1 MTPQLAP
8 TLDLQASSR
17 LTSRQSNLR
26 SIAFLCA
33 KFQFLLDTAAHKLNV
48 ASPTFMGIATTFHE
62 VTNAS
67 AIVAGTI
74 KTRILT
80 KTTMIQQDHRRSRR
94 LQMMKLVPIM
104 MSLNHNHVQF
114 PFIPVL
120 TLRQRVMMKVTR
132 PGAAGVTMEKD
143 KKRGSAMMKSITA
156 SGTETVYHQ
165 EAARVSVLSAHVVSA
180 ELASQVIAAV
190 ASHDPATATVQI
202 REPQQL
208 NGPQQLLH
216 APFQQMPTSSATQMI

>member
-1 MTPQLAP
+1 MT
-8 TLDLQASSR
+8 
-17 LTSRQSNLR
+17 
-26 SIAFLCA
+26 
-33 KFQFLLDTAAHKLNV
+33 KYGNV
-48 ASPTFMGIATTFHE
+48 FVIPTFIGIATTFHE

-94 LQMMKLVPIM
+94 LQMMHLVPTM
-104 MSLNHNHVQF
+104 MSLNRNHVQF
-114 PFIPVL
+114 PLVPVL

-143 KKRGSAMMKSITA
+143 KKSGSAMMKDKKA
-156 SGTETVYHQ
+156 MMMMSGTETVYHQ

-180 ELASQVIAAV
+180 ELASQVIAVV

-202 REPQQL
+202 KEPQQL
-208 NGPQQLLH
+208 NGPPQLLY
-216 APFQQMPTSSATQMI
+216 ASFQ